1 MLARTHIL
9 FGMMKN
15 HNNRDRC
22 KLLELQSRLL
32 LEIDFQNMNAS
43 FLAKKKKGT
52 DASFVQLS
60 CSMYAAGNKY

>member
-1 MLARTHIL
+1 
-9 FGMMKN
+9 MKN

-43 FLAKKKKGT
+43 FLAKKRKKDKGT
-52 DASFVQLS
+52 DASFV
-60 CSMYAAGNKY
+60 